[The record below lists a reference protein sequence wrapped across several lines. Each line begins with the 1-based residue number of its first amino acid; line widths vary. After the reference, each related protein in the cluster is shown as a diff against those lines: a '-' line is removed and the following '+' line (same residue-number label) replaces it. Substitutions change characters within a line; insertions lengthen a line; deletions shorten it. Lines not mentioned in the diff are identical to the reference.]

1 MAIVQMQKVAIIAHS
16 SIKENLLETL
26 HEAGIL
32 EIREARDTVRID
44 HTEVNFRSADLKFAI
59 DTLKDVAPKETITIA
74 GKKSKFEDIVK
85 AAKHTDVLGTVE
97 KLRKL
102 EESDTQAE
110 HDLQE
115 ARTLKDILAPW
126 SALPYDLGT
135 ASETAHTIRI
145 LGTVPAINLP
155 ALKEALNKNLPR
167 TVFESYESEKDI
179 PCAAHVWKEDKDKFE
194 ERVTGFGWTSVE
206 LPTMEVELPNFLKTR
221 NPAPNASDSSSISSD
236 RQKNEQQKHF
246 GAWGK
251 PAMLREK
258 AVLREKEIL
267 QRKAKNHEER
277 VQISIELPQLV
288 KVAIFM
294 KWLDE
299 KQSVREAMSETE
311 STFTLLAWMPKKEIV
326 SLDKKLNELSPAI
339 AMLKVK
345 ADEGEEP
352 PVLLKNSKLI
362 TPFESVTNLYGLPL
376 FTEMDPT
383 KALSP
388 FFILYFALCLTD
400 AGYGAIIALIFG
412 IVIWRKKLSIEQ
424 ARLVWLLFIGGI
436 VTFFVSIPF
445 GGWLG
450 FAPEQVPAILTKQ
463 TASGLMFRGQ
473 VWNLNAEQGITFLQ
487 TLALFLGVTH
497 LFFGMFLAGWYKWI
511 HGRKIE
517 ALWMDFTSHLLL
529 GAAIFYAL
537 APAQFGDIKNYVLY
551 AVLAIVVWGKGYGTK
566 WFLRP
571 LMGLLGLLNFSI
583 SMVSNSLSYLRI
595 LALGLVTGAI
605 AAAVNQV
612 AVEMGKLF
620 PIWIGIPVIIL
631 IFLMGHL
638 VSIALNTLGSF
649 IHSGRL
655 QFIEFFSQFFEGG
668 GRGFKP
674 FSRSTS

>member
-1 MAIVQMQKVAIIAHS
+1 
-16 SIKENLLETL
+16 LETL
-26 HEAGIL
+26 HDAGIV
-32 EIREARDTVRID
+32 EVREAKDAVHVD

-59 DTLKDVAPKETITIA
+59 DTLMDVAPKETKA
-74 GKKSKFEDIVK
+74 LAARKSTMAEIVK
-85 AAKHTDVLGTVE
+85 TAKHTDVRGVVD

-115 ARTLKDILAPW
+115 ARTLQDVLAPW
-126 SALPYDLGT
+126 AELPYDLST
-135 ASETAHTIRI
+135 PSSSAHTVRI
-145 LGTVPAINLP
+145 LGTVPAAVLP
-155 ALKEALNKNLPR
+155 ALKEALSKNLPR
-167 TVFESYESEKDI
+167 TVFESYQAEKDI
-179 PCAAHVWKEDKDKFE
+179 PCAAHVWKEDKEKFE
-194 ERVTGFGWTSVE
+194 EMVTGLGWTDVE
-206 LPTMEVELPNFLKTR
+206 LPAME
-221 NPAPNASDSSSISSD
+221 
-236 RQKNEQQKHF
+236 
-246 GAWGK
+246 GK
-251 PAMLREK
+251 PAALREK
-258 AVLREKEIL
+258 AVLQEKELL

-277 VQISIELPQLV
+277 VQISIDLPQLV

-299 KQSVREAMSETE
+299 KQSVREAMSETA
-311 STFTLLAWMPKKEIV
+311 STFTLLAWMPKKKIA
-326 SLDKKLNELSPAI
+326 SLETKLNKLSPAI

-376 FTEMDPT
+376 FSEMDPT

-400 AGYGAIIALIFG
+400 AGYGAVIALVFG
-412 IVIWRKKLSIEQ
+412 TVIWRKKLSIEQ

-463 TASGLMFRGQ
+463 TTEGLMFRGQ
-473 VWNLNAEQGITFLQ
+473 IWNLNAEQGITFLQ
-487 TLALFLGVTH
+487 NLALFLGVTH
-497 LFFGMFLAGWYKWI
+497 LFFGMFLAGWHKWI
-511 HGRKIE
+511 HGKKVE

-529 GAAIFYAL
+529 GTAIFYAL
-537 APAQFGDIKNYVLY
+537 APAQLGDIKNYVLY
-551 AVLAIVVWGKGYGTK
+551 AVLAIVIWGKGYGTK

-571 LMGLLGLLNFSI
+571 LMGILGLLNFSI

-620 PIWIGIPVIIL
+620 PIWLGIPVIIV
-631 IFLMGHL
+631 IFFMGHL

-674 FSRSTS
+674 FSRSVS